1 MKGNFLLLLSSVE
14 VIKKKKKKRKIW
26 KEIQITITC
35 GKDGKE
41 YDSDS
46 DALRAL

>member
-1 MKGNFLLLLSSVE
+1 MLGFIYLFFFSQK
-14 VIKKKKKKRKIW
+14 KIW

-41 YDSDS
+41 SDSDS
-46 DALRAL
+46 DYDALRAL

>member
-14 VIKKKKKKRKIW
+14 VIKKKKKKIW